1 MKVLREP
8 IRVQRPALPWWV
20 RLNRQRLAG
29 IRRLGGRLWPV
40 SAAGG
45 STAGGAESA
54 QHSH

>member
-8 IRVQRPALPWWV
+8 IRVQRPALPWLV

-45 STAGGAESA
+45 SAAGGAESA